1 MNLSAQHK
9 RALVAHI
16 RDLTNASEDDVASFL
31 VHLFGDTIAYEDLR
45 AVNVSTVSEAL
56 RDAGI
61 KVPAIRREPIAKLIG
76 MVRATT
82 YVCDRCGRTPL
93 VVTGAEVASVT
104 RCPTNDG
111 GVFVRP
117 EATTFT
123 AWSDGASYPIG
134 TTHDANGCPI
144 TDEAVAGEREV
155 SPKTA
160 EVLRESG
167 VSLPVYLAALLRFGK
182 VRTPAAALSALSQ
195 WGTAF
200 VSVAEMRAFVVGL
213 KGATVKTVYG
223 GCVPEELIEVRGVVA
238 DLSLVAPT
246 TPPATPEEQRRA
258 RKALREKFA
267 RCYATS
273 AKTRQIA
280 SDAGIITSRI
290 AWDQAAEY
298 LWLDVLSE
306 ASKTGALDRLVALA
320 RAEYPD
326 AGF

>member
-9 RALVAHI
+9 RALVAHL

-31 VHLFGDTIAYEDLR
+31 VHLFGDAITYEDL
-45 AVNVSTVSEAL
+45 STVSLAAVSEAVRGTNL
-56 RDAGI
+56 
-61 KVPAIRREPIAKLIG
+61 KVPVTRRETIARLLN
-76 MVRATT
+76 MVRARTNI
-82 YVCDRCGRTPL
+82 CDRCGRMPF
-93 VVTGAEVASVT
+93 VFDGGAVLSST
-104 RCPTNDG
+104 RCAGCDG
-111 GVFVRP
+111 GVFVKP
-117 EATTFT
+117 EATTFVGW
-123 AWSDGASYPIG
+123 ADGASYALG

-155 SPKTA
+155 SSKTT
-160 EVLRESG
+160 EVLRESV
-167 VSLPVYLAALLRFGK
+167 VSLVVYLAALLRFGK
-182 VRTPAAALSALSQ
+182 VRTPAAALSVLYQ

-200 VSVAEMRAFVVGL
+200 VSIAEMRAFVVGL
-213 KGATVKTVYG
+213 KGATMKTVYG

-246 TPPATPEEQRRA
+246 PTTPEEQRRA

-290 AWDQAAEY
+290 AWEQDIEH
-298 LWLDVLSE
+298 LWFDVLSE
-306 ASKTGALDRLVALA
+306 ATRAGAIDRLVALA

>member
-45 AVNVSTVSEAL
+45 AASVATVSEAL
-56 RDAGI
+56 RDASI
-61 KVPAIRREPIAKLIG
+61 KVPAIRREPIAKLIS
-76 MVRATT
+76 MVRANTS
-82 YVCDRCGRTPL
+82 VCDRCGRTPL

-144 TDEAVAGEREV
+144 DEATIAKERPISPVVAD
-155 SPKTA
+155 T
-160 EVLRESG
+160 LRDAG
-167 VSLPVYLAALLRFGK
+167 VSMPVFLAALVAFRKAHTL
-182 VRTPAAALSALSQ
+182 AAALSLLSS
-195 WGTAF
+195 WTDAF
-200 VSVAEMRAFVVGL
+200 VSLVDLRAFVAGI
-213 KGATVKTVYG
+213 KTSTVKSIRG
-223 GCVPEELIEVRGVVA
+223 GVVEETFVEVRGHVS
-238 DLSLVAPT
+238 DLSHVAAP
-246 TPPATPEEQRRA
+246 QRPQ
-258 RKALREKFA
+258 KVLREKLIRYFA
-267 RCYATS
+267 TPSRARML
-273 AKTRQIA
+273 AN
-280 SDAGIITSRI
+280 DAGVITSRI
-290 AWDQAAEY
+290 AWDQDIEH
-298 LWLDVLSE
+298 LWFDVLSE
-306 ASKTGALDRLVALA
+306 ASKTDAIDRLVALA

>member
-9 RALVAHI
+9 RALVAHL

-61 KVPAIRREPIAKLIG
+61 KVPAIRREPIAKLIV

-144 TDEAVAGEREV
+144 DEATIAKERPISPVVAD
-155 SPKTA
+155 T
-160 EVLRESG
+160 LRDAG
-167 VSLPVYLAALLRFGK
+167 VSMPVFLAALVTFRKAQTL
-182 VRTPAAALSALSQ
+182 AAALSLLSS
-195 WGTAF
+195 WTDAF
-200 VSVAEMRAFVVGL
+200 VSLVDLRAFIAGI
-213 KGATVKTVYG
+213 KTATVKSIRG
-223 GCVPEELIEVRGVVA
+223 GVVEETIVEVRGTVS
-238 DLSLVAPT
+238 DLSLAGAP
-246 TPPATPEEQRRA
+246 QRPQ
-258 RKALREKFA
+258 KVLREKLIRYFA
-267 RCYATS
+267 TPSRARML
-273 AKTRQIA
+273 AN
-280 SDAGIITSRI
+280 DAGVITSRI
-290 AWDQAAEY
+290 AWDQDIEH
-298 LWLDVLSE
+298 LWFDVLSE
-306 ASKTGALDRLVALA
+306 ASKTDAIDRLVALA

>member
-9 RALVAHI
+9 RALVAHL
-16 RDLTNASEDDVASFL
+16 RDLTNASDDDVASFL
-31 VHLFGDTIAYEDLR
+31 AHLFGDVIAYEDLR
-45 AVNVSTVSEAL
+45 AANVASVSEAL

-93 VVTGAEVASVT
+93 VVTGADVSSAT

-117 EATTFT
+117 EATTFV

-144 TDEAVAGEREV
+144 DEATIAKERPISPVVAD
-155 SPKTA
+155 T
-160 EVLRESG
+160 LRDAG
-167 VSLPVYLAALLRFGK
+167 VSMPVFLAALVTFRKAHTL
-182 VRTPAAALSALSQ
+182 AAALSLLSS
-195 WGTAF
+195 WTDAF
-200 VSVAEMRAFVVGL
+200 VSLVDLRAFVAGI
-213 KGATVKTVYG
+213 KTATVKSIRG
-223 GCVPEELIEVRGVVA
+223 GVVEETIVEVRGTVS
-238 DLSLVAPT
+238 DLSHVAAP
-246 TPPATPEEQRRA
+246 QRPQ
-258 RKALREKFA
+258 KVLREKLIRCFSTPA
-267 RCYATS
+267 RARML
-273 AKTRQIA
+273 AN
-280 SDAGIITSRI
+280 DAGITTSRI
-290 AWDQAAEY
+290 AWEQDIEH
-298 LWLDVLSE
+298 LWFDVLSE
-306 ASKTGALDRLVALA
+306 ATRAGAIDRLVALA

>member
-16 RDLTNASEDDVASFL
+16 RDLTNASEDDVAAFL
-31 VHLFGDTIAYEDLR
+31 SHLFGDTIAYEDLR

-93 VVTGAEVASVT
+93 VVTGAEVSSVT

-117 EATTFT
+117 EATTFV

-144 TDEAVAGEREV
+144 DEATIAKERPISPVVAD
-155 SPKTA
+155 T
-160 EVLRESG
+160 LRDAG
-167 VSLPVYLAALLRFGK
+167 VSMPVFLAALVTFRKAHAL
-182 VRTPAAALSALSQ
+182 AAALSLLSS
-195 WGTAF
+195 WTDAF
-200 VSVAEMRAFVVGL
+200 VSLVDLRAFVAGL
-213 KGATVKTVYG
+213 KTATVKSIRGAGV
-223 GCVPEELIEVRGVVA
+223 EETIVEVRGTVA
-238 DLSLVAPT
+238 DLSLVSAP
-246 TPPATPEEQRRA
+246 QRPQ
-258 RKALREKFA
+258 KVLREKFIRYFATRAGA
-267 RCYATS
+267 RM
-273 AKTRQIA
+273 IA
-280 SDAGIITSRI
+280 NDAGVATSRI
-290 AWDQAAEY
+290 AWDQDIDH
-298 LWLDVLSE
+298 LWFDVLSE

-320 RAEYPD
+320 REEYPA

>member
-31 VHLFGDTIAYEDLR
+31 AHLFGDTIAYEDLR
-45 AVNVSTVSEAL
+45 AANVSTVSEAL

-61 KVPAIRREPIAKLIG
+61 KVPAIRREPIARLIG

-93 VVTGAEVASVT
+93 VVTGAEVSSAP

-117 EATTFT
+117 EATTFV

-144 TDEAVAGEREV
+144 TDEAIAGEREV
-155 SPKTA
+155 SPKTK
-160 EVLRESG
+160 EMLRESR
-167 VSLPVYLAALLRFGK
+167 VSLPVYLAAILRFGK

-213 KGATVKTVYG
+213 KGATVKSIRG
-223 GCVPEELIEVRGVVA
+223 GVVEETIVEVRGHVS
-238 DLSLVAPT
+238 DLSHVAAP
-246 TPPATPEEQRRA
+246 QRA
-258 RKALREKFA
+258 QKVLREKLIRHFSTPSRA
-267 RCYATS
+267 RMLAN
-273 AKTRQIA
+273 
-280 SDAGIITSRI
+280 DAGITTSRI
-290 AWDQAAEY
+290 AWEQDIEH
-298 LWLDVLSE
+298 LWFDVLSE
-306 ASKTGALDRLVALA
+306 ATRAGALDRLVALA